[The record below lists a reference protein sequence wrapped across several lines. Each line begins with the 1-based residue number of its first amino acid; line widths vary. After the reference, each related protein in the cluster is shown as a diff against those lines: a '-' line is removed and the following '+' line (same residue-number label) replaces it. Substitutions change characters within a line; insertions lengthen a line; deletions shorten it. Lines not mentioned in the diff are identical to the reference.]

1 MAQSQPCVCN
11 RFDDGNGA
19 EGTGRL
25 VVALLEI
32 NRLLTRWR
40 TRRELTFEQCSP
52 VFFSPILNVF
62 DHGIRILD
70 VCVASAEVA

>member
-11 RFDDGNGA
+11 RFDYVNRA

-32 NRLLTRWR
+32 YRLLTR
-40 TRRELTFEQCSP
+40 
-52 VFFSPILNVF
+52 
-62 DHGIRILD
+62 
-70 VCVASAEVA
+70 

>member
-32 NRLLTRWR
+32 NRLLSR
-40 TRRELTFEQCSP
+40 
-52 VFFSPILNVF
+52 
-62 DHGIRILD
+62 
-70 VCVASAEVA
+70 